1 MPTPIC
7 AAVIILTSFA
17 PSPIASVVLW
27 GLRPFII
34 NTISAFYFG
43 LTRQARTTFAPS
55 HRSMNSFFRS
65 SSYWIVA
72 RVSPSTITALSLTYL
87 VILWLPLA
95 STNSTLSFIGCVS
108 LSMNMFMALCKRL
121 HECPILIAVSTLS
134 PVSTHTWIP
143 AFLRS

>member
-17 PSPIASVVLW
+17 PSPIARVVLW

-34 NTISAFYFG
+34 TTISAFYFG
-43 LTRQARTTFAPS
+43 LTRQAKTTFASS
-55 HRSMNSFFRS
+55 HKSMNSFLKS
-65 SSYWIVA
+65 SSYWITP

-87 VILWLPLA
+87 VILWLPFA
-95 STNSTLSFIGCVS
+95 STNSTLSLVGCVS
-108 LSMNMFMALCKRL
+108 LNMNMFIALCKRL

-143 AFLRS
+143 AFFRS